1 VADFRLDTDVDVS
14 LYVAEIGSRL
24 QQRLGDL
31 SSEMRR
37 SLEDDIPE
45 LRGDAGLGELL
56 GASVQGNV
64 DTILR
69 ALRYD
74 IALEHVQAPTAAME
88 YARRLAQR
96 GVPVHA
102 LVRAYRLGQRRMN
115 EIVFSE
121 LRALE
126 LAPAARFAVIDAVT
140 GTLFDYIDW
149 ISQQVVVVYEDERER
164 WLENQNSIRALR
176 VREVLAGK
184 KPIDIDAVTT
194 AIRYPL
200 RWHHLALVMWY
211 RDGDGQGD
219 ELARLQRFLRD
230 LAQAGQAAA
239 SPLFVAADQVSG
251 WGWLPY
257 KEAVDAIEAVRR
269 FALARADS
277 PSVGIGMVAHG
288 LDGFRRSHRE
298 ADVARRVA
306 ISGSMP
312 EPVIIAA
319 TDPGL
324 SIAAQFGS
332 DIGSAREWVGNVLAG
347 LATDTENDARLR
359 ETLRVFLRCGGSYKT
374 AAEELGLHFNSV
386 KYRISRAAARRGRPI
401 EQDRLDV
408 EVALVVCQWYGAAV
422 LTPGPA

>member
-149 ISQQVVVVYEDERER
+149 IS
-164 WLENQNSIRALR
+164 
-176 VREVLAGK
+176 
-184 KPIDIDAVTT
+184 
-194 AIRYPL
+194 
-200 RWHHLALVMWY
+200 
-211 RDGDGQGD
+211 
-219 ELARLQRFLRD
+219 
-230 LAQAGQAAA
+230 
-239 SPLFVAADQVSG
+239 
-251 WGWLPY
+251 
-257 KEAVDAIEAVRR
+257 
-269 FALARADS
+269 
-277 PSVGIGMVAHG
+277 PST
-288 LDGFRRSHRE
+288 S
-298 ADVARRVA
+298 
-306 ISGSMP
+306 
-312 EPVIIAA
+312 
-319 TDPGL
+319 
-324 SIAAQFGS
+324 
-332 DIGSAREWVGNVLAG
+332 
-347 LATDTENDARLR
+347 
-359 ETLRVFLRCGGSYKT
+359 
-374 AAEELGLHFNSV
+374 
-386 KYRISRAAARRGRPI
+386 
-401 EQDRLDV
+401 
-408 EVALVVCQWYGAAV
+408 
-422 LTPGPA
+422 TP